1 MTSSYLV
8 PMVVEKTSQGERAYD
23 LMSRLLKD
31 RIVFFR
37 GEVTPEMADLIVA
50 QLLFL
55 ESEDPEKPIYLY
67 VHSPGGCVESGLAV
81 YDTIQF
87 ITAPVYTIVMGSA
100 ASMGSFIAQA
110 GEAGH
115 RYVLPEAR
123 TMIHRVSHGLPGTRG
138 SVHVTELEFEDA
150 RRSFEEAKRLNQ
162 RLGELYARHN
172 SKGWDYERLTE
183 VMRQDTYLNAQET
196 VNMGLADLVIA
207 SREDL

>member
-1 MTSSYLV
+1 MTSSYLI

-23 LMSRLLKD
+23 LLSRLLKD

-37 GEVTPEMADLIVA
+37 GEVTPDMADLIVA

-55 ESEDPEKPIYLY
+55 ESEDPEKPIFLY
-67 VHSPGGCVESGLAV
+67 VHSSGGSVEAGLAV
-81 YDTIQF
+81 YDTMQF

-110 GEAGH
+110 GAPNH
-115 RYVLPEAR
+115 RYILPEAR

-138 SVHVTELEFEDA
+138 SVNVTELEFEDA

-162 RLGELYARHN
+162 RLTELYARHN
-172 SKGWDYERLTE
+172 SRDWKYKQLLDI
-183 VMRQDTYLNAQET
+183 MRQDTYLSAQET
-196 VNMGLADLVIA
+196 VDMGLADRVIA